1 MRLNDKIIDYI
12 VVFTIAGTV
21 GTASIIYHQ
30 REAECT
36 RSSAPNVVR
45 THQQTSAHN
54 YTSPLSVSP
63 VG

>member
-1 MRLNDKIIDYI
+1 MRLKDKLIDYI

-45 THQQTSAHN
+45 THQQTSAH
-54 YTSPLSVSP
+54 S
-63 VG
+63 